1 MATGK
6 KTIIFDLDGTLID
19 SLEDIAVCMNKVL
32 EELNLPVHK
41 IDDYKYF
48 VGSGVDVLVNNALK
62 DSSQEIRKEVLKR
75 FKKEY
80 DQQLH
85 AKTKPYEGIYQL
97 LDELKKLDYNL
108 AVLSNKPH
116 DFTIAYVKHLFKDYN
131 FKEIHGQKEE
141 IPPVDQVEVKNTII
155 ENFIQKEPK
164 ISKLKEESDFVFKEK
179 DGNISHLMTETL
191 ANLYISQKL
200 YSKAIKAYE
209 ILGEKH
215 PEKKEYFLDL
225 IQKTKDLR
233 KNS

>member
-1 MATGK
+1 MVAGK

-32 EELNLPVHK
+32 EELNLPIHK

-62 DSSQEIRKEVLKR
+62 DSSQEIKNEVLER

-85 AKTKPYEGIYQL
+85 AKTKPYAGIYEL

-116 DFTIAYVKHLFKDYN
+116 DFTVAYINYLFKDYN
-131 FKEIHGQKEE
+131 FKEVHGQKKEVPRKPDPIGAINIAKALNVPCDE
-141 IPPVDQVEVKNTII
+141 IFFVGDTMVDMQTAK
-155 ENFIQKEPK
+155 
-164 ISKLKEESDFVFKEK
+164 S
-179 DGNISHLMTETL
+179 
-191 ANLYISQKL
+191 ANM
-200 YSKAIKAYE
+200 KAI
-209 ILGEKH
+209 GV
-215 PEKKEYFLDL
+215 
-225 IQKTKDLR
+225 
-233 KNS
+233 

>member
-1 MATGK
+1 MVAGK

-32 EELNLPVHK
+32 EELNLPIHK

-62 DSSQEIRKEVLKR
+62 DSSQEIKNEVLEK

-85 AKTKPYEGIYQL
+85 AKTKPYAGIYEL

-116 DFTIAYVKHLFKDYN
+116 DFTVAYINYLFKDYN
-131 FKEIHGQKEE
+131 FKEVHGQKKEVPRKPDPIGAINIAKALNIPCSE
-141 IPPVDQVEVKNTII
+141 IFFVGDTMVDMQTAKSANMKAIGVLWGFRDEKELR
-155 ENFIQKEPK
+155 ENGADFIVKEPLE
-164 ISKLKEESDFVFKEK
+164 II
-179 DGNISHLMTETL
+179 NI
-191 ANLYISQKL
+191 
-200 YSKAIKAYE
+200 IK
-209 ILGEKH
+209 
-215 PEKKEYFLDL
+215 
-225 IQKTKDLR
+225 
-233 KNS
+233 

>member
-1 MATGK
+1 MVAGK

-32 EELNLPVHK
+32 EELNLPIHK

-62 DSSQEIRKEVLKR
+62 DSSQEIKNEVLER

-85 AKTKPYEGIYQL
+85 AKTKPYAGIYEL

-116 DFTIAYVKHLFKDYN
+116 DFTVAYINYLFKDYN
-131 FKEIHGQKEE
+131 FKEVHGQKKEVPRKPDPIGAINIAKALNIPCSE
-141 IPPVDQVEVKNTII
+141 IFFVGDTMVDMQTAVNANMIGIGVLWGFRDEKELM
-155 ENFIQKEPK
+155 ENGADFI
-164 ISKLKEESDFVFKEK
+164 V
-179 DGNISHLMTETL
+179 
-191 ANLYISQKL
+191 
-200 YSKAIKAYE
+200 
-209 ILGEKH
+209 KH
-215 PEKKEYFLDL
+215 PLDIL
-225 IQKTKDLR
+225 DII
-233 KNS
+233 NG

>member
-1 MATGK
+1 MVAGK

-32 EELNLPVHK
+32 EELNLPIHK

-62 DSSQEIRKEVLKR
+62 DSSQEIKNEVLER

-85 AKTKPYEGIYQL
+85 AKTKPYAGIYEL

-116 DFTIAYVKHLFKDYN
+116 DFTVAYINYLFKDYN
-131 FKEIHGQKEE
+131 FKEVHGQKKEVPKKPDPIGAINIAKALNIPCSE
-141 IPPVDQVEVKNTII
+141 IFFVGDTMVDMQTAK
-155 ENFIQKEPK
+155 
-164 ISKLKEESDFVFKEK
+164 S
-179 DGNISHLMTETL
+179 
-191 ANLYISQKL
+191 ANM
-200 YSKAIKAYE
+200 KAIGVLWGFRDEKELLTNGADFIVKHPLE
-209 ILGEKH
+209 ILE
-215 PEKKEYFLDL
+215 
-225 IQKTKDLR
+225 IVNR
-233 KNS
+233 